1 MYLRAQVLLFSWL
14 AAAGWLVSPAAAADQ
29 KKPVP
34 LAVVHATLLEAEDGA
49 PVRSDTLF
57 QPGEALYLAFNV
69 QGYTADKNNR
79 VKLTYSIDSLDF
91 KGVPFVPPEAGK
103 VDEELSPQDA
113 KWLPRVRFSPTL
125 PPFAD
130 SGQYKFA
137 IRVTDE
143 IAHKQMAFELPFQVH
158 GRDVEP
164 SATLVVRNF
173 HFSRQEDGEP
183 LPAPAYRRGDV
194 LWAAFDITG
203 YKVAE
208 KNQIDVDYHLS
219 VLNSAS
225 KQIFDQPDSAEEKS
239 ASFYPRRYVH
249 AVFNL
254 NLESSIQ
261 PGEYTILL
269 KTRDLL
275 GSQAYEAR
283 QKFTIE

>member
-1 MYLRAQVLLFSWL
+1 MSRRAQVLLFSCLVAAVWPSDP
-14 AAAGWLVSPAAAADQ
+14 AAGADQ
-29 KKPVP
+29 KKVVP
-34 LAVVHATLLEAEDGA
+34 LAVAHATMLEAEDGA
-49 PVRSDTLF
+49 PVRSDTVF
-57 QPGEALYLAFNV
+57 QPGEALYLAFNI
-69 QGYTADKNNR
+69 QGYTADKNNH
-79 VKLTYSIDSLDF
+79 VKLSYSIDSLDF

-103 VDEELSPQDA
+103 VEEELSPQDA

-143 IAHKQMAFELPFQVH
+143 IAHKQAAFDFPFQVH

-164 SATLVVRNF
+164 SPTLVVRNF
-173 HFSRQEDGEP
+173 HFARQEDGEP

-208 KNQIDVDYHLS
+208 KNQIGVDYHLS
-219 VLNSAS
+219 VLNGED
-225 KQIFDQPDSAEEKS
+225 KQIFDQPESAEEKS

-254 NLESSIQ
+254 NLESGIK

-275 GSQAYEAR
+275 GNQTYETR